1 MGGQMPYARNV
12 RRTAGRLVGVRERAL
27 PICVS
32 CPCHCMWPS
41 CEKLSRPFH
50 HASPAREYRSS
61 LRVRASRIQDIEMD
75 RPTFMAEAPIPVVK
89 VRMPP
94 RELRSE
100 EHTSELQSLMRIS
113 YAVFCL

>member
-1 MGGQMPYARNV
+1 
-12 RRTAGRLVGVRERAL
+12 
-27 PICVS
+27 
-32 CPCHCMWPS
+32 MWPS

-94 RELRSE
+94 RELLLPALQRVLYGGMIVAGE
-100 EHTSELQSLMRIS
+100 EV
-113 YAVFCL
+113 YALPRDFVSRFGLTIALAVAIVPAPFHLP